1 MRISRW
7 MGAASLAAL
16 VAGAFGAPK
25 VAVGAEARRPPPPVR
40 EAPAGLSGQDVYQV
54 LMGEIAFRRGQ
65 LEVAAQAYADVAARL
80 HDGDLFG
87 RAMQIAVAAQMPE
100 LALQVAR
107 RWTDLEPKSPAARHG
122 LANALAMLGRR
133 EEMMPHLEQ
142 LLALD
147 PDGRPRNLLHLSRLF
162 PSGEPA
168 QALEMGRQLAA
179 PYLELPEANYLVGS
193 LARAAGQRDLALAS
207 IRRASEL
214 RPGWPPA
221 AFLEAQMLGT
231 PAAALEVW
239 NRFLSANGEFEPA
252 FIQRARLLVGEK
264 RYTEARSDYEAALRL
279 KPNSAETAYALGLL
293 SLQLNDRA
301 AAEKYFLRLEGRD
314 FGAAGMIDYQLG
326 VLALERGD
334 RDAAIGHF
342 SGVGKGDYYIRARA
356 QHALL
361 LARANK
367 YDEARR
373 LLADTEA
380 TTTDDKSRL
389 ALADAHILRESK
401 RLEAALEV
409 IEKALQAD
417 RDDGDLLYEKAMLA
431 ERLRQMDEVD
441 RTLGRLL
448 ELQPNNPHALNALGY
463 SWAERNIRLEE
474 ARQLISRAL
483 ELAPTDPFIMDS
495 LGWVMFRLGK
505 PEIALQHLE
514 EAYRQRPDPEIAA
527 HIGEV
532 LWSMD
537 RRDEARKIWAESRK
551 QFPDNDVLGAV
562 IEKFRP

>member
-7 MGAASLAAL
+7 VGAASLATL
-16 VAGAFGAPK
+16 LAGLFTVPDTAI
-25 VAVGAEARRPPPPVR
+25 GAEARRPPPPVR
-40 EAPAGLSGQDVYQV
+40 EAPSGLDGQDVYQV

-87 RAMQIAVAAQMPE
+87 RAVQIAVAAQLPD
-100 LALQVAR
+100 LALQTAR
-107 RWTDLEPKSPAARHG
+107 RWSELEPQSPAARHAMANV
-122 LANALAMLGRR
+122 LALLGRR
-133 EEMMPHLEQ
+133 DEMLPHLEQ

-147 PDGRPRNLLHLSRLF
+147 VEARPRNLLHLSRLF
-162 PSGEPA
+162 PGNEPA
-168 QALEMGRQLAA
+168 LALEMGRKLTA
-179 PYLELPEANYLVGS
+179 PYLDLPEANYLIGS
-193 LARAAGQRDLALAS
+193 LARAAGQRELALTS
-207 IRRASEL
+207 IRRAAEL
-214 RPGWPPA
+214 RPDWPPA

-239 NRFLSANGEFEPA
+239 NRFLAANREFEPA
-252 FIQRARLLVGEK
+252 FVQRARLLVGEK
-264 RYTEARSDYEAALRL
+264 RYAEARDDYEAALHL

-301 AAEKYFLRLEGRD
+301 AAEKYFLRLDGRD
-314 FGAAGMIDYQLG
+314 FGATGMIDYQLG
-326 VLALERGD
+326 MLAQERGD
-334 RDAAIGHF
+334 REAANRHF
-342 SGVGKGDYYIRARA
+342 AGVGKGDYYIRARA
-356 QHALL
+356 QQAMLL
-361 LARANK
+361 GRAGK
-367 YDEARR
+367 YEEARR
-373 LLADTEA
+373 LLAETEA
-380 TTTDDKSRL
+380 TSVADKSRL
-389 ALADAHILRESK
+389 ALADAQILRDSK
-401 RLEAALEV
+401 RPEAALDI

-431 ERLRQMDEVD
+431 ERLRQLDEVD

-463 SWAERNIRLEE
+463 SWADRNIRLDE
-474 ARQLISRAL
+474 ARQLIARAL
-483 ELAPTDPFIMDS
+483 ELAPADPFIMDS

-532 LWSMD
+532 LWSLD
-537 RRDEARKIWAESRK
+537 RRDEARKVWLESRQ